1 MCATLVIS
9 SSLLWFGL
17 CCPQMIFGSGRKE
30 HVFFCLFCKCILLF
44 VNNARH
50 IIYVIVI
57 MFILQYILELK
68 CKPGVYLKHELR
80 SYIISGDIRSIHQ
93 FEHFNIS

>member
-1 MCATLVIS
+1 
-9 SSLLWFGL
+9 
-17 CCPQMIFGSGRKE
+17 
-30 HVFFCLFCKCILLF
+30 
-44 VNNARH
+44 
-50 IIYVIVI
+50 